1 MNWIEVGQVSYK
13 TIVCYFFL
21 LVVLKLMG
29 KREIG
34 KISTFDIVVFFVISE
49 LFSLSLNESEHSIL
63 RSIIPVTI
71 IVVLQIATAFA
82 SLKFSKIRK
91 GMEGESTYIIY
102 KGKIIQE
109 EMKRQRYTVE
119 DLMMQLRSK
128 DIQTPLEVEFAILET
143 NGTLSIIKKDDCLV
157 VSPDPL
163 IMDGKINKTTL
174 KRIGKEEEWLLEELQ
189 KKNLQTKDVFLALI
203 LKSGLYILPFEKS
216 GNINKIK

>member
-49 LFSLSLNESEHSIL
+49 LFSLSLNEPEHSIL

-119 DLMMQLRSK
+119 DLMMQL
-128 DIQTPLEVEFAILET
+128 QF
-143 NGTLSIIKKDDCLV
+143 
-157 VSPDPL
+157 
-163 IMDGKINKTTL
+163 
-174 KRIGKEEEWLLEELQ
+174 
-189 KKNLQTKDVFLALI
+189 
-203 LKSGLYILPFEKS
+203 
-216 GNINKIK
+216 